1 MASDPPRAY
10 VLGRSGRPLASGGA
24 PGSQEGRGHGA
35 REDVPGFAQGVIGVI
50 AILAPLAT
58 GIAFNMVFG
67 AVLIAA
73 GIVEFI
79 DAFRAG
85 TWQRGVLFGLMG
97 LVTLAAG
104 ALYIA
109 RPVVGLVVLTAV
121 FLAYLVFVGA
131 FRVVMAIAAPSGTP
145 GRVMQAV
152 SGAVALVLAYLAIG
166 QMPNVS
172 LWLIGTFI
180 GVSLIFAGAARI
192 SMALGFR
199 KASGVLGTMAPAQH
213 GAHA

>member
-1 MASDPPRAY
+1 MEGAKTFQDLLKEGSLTASDAL
-10 VLGRSGRPLASGGA
+10 LGTGVAM
-24 PGSQEGRGHGA
+24 
-35 REDVPGFAQGVIGVI
+35 VVIGAI
-50 AILAPLAT
+50 AIFAPLAT
-58 GIAFNMVFG
+58 GITFNMIFG

-73 GIVEFI
+73 GVVEFI

-85 TWQRGVLFGLMG
+85 TWQRGVLYGLLG

-109 RPVVGLVVLTAV
+109 RPLVGLVVLTVV

-131 FRVVMAIAAPSGTP
+131 FRLVMAIAAPSGTP

-172 LWLIGTFI
+172 SWLIGTFI